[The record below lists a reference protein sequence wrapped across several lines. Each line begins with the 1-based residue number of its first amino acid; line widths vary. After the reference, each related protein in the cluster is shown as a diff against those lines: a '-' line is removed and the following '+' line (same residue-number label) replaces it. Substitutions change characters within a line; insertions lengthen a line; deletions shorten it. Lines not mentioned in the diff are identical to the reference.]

1 MKWLLTIIF
10 DFNSIERRSSRERES
25 ENREWRGRENMFSII
40 KRHFHSSYGL
50 RGKRKNVLHSDRV
63 SPRFSPLFVLSLFSF
78 FLLRGKK
85 VTIRFRWPMD
95 STMLKRKR
103 KNNWNRHGSLIFV
116 DVDWPMLEFSGK
128 HRNIDLRSKIK

>member
-1 MKWLLTIIF
+1 MKWLLAIMF

-50 RGKRKNVLHSDRV
+50 WGKRKNVLHSDRV

-78 FLLRGKK
+78 FYCAE
-85 VTIRFRWPMD
+85 
-95 STMLKRKR
+95 RK
-103 KNNWNRHGSLIFV
+103 SPFVFV
-116 DVDWPMLEFSGK
+116 DRWTVRCWKGKEKIIETDMVLLFSSTLIGLCWSSLE
-128 HRNIDLRSKIK
+128 NIKIFI